1 MIRGHYASYDT
12 NYFNLSNSIA
22 YVASTIGSLQVPILV
37 GVMDKTPCAVCTV
50 GEWGLRLRHY
60 NNRSF
65 ELVVVSF
72 SKKEIEHIVSGD
84 SDTQFKTFANYFFC
98 ASEFGERDIR
108 TIPFLEELYDEFP
121 IRSLFDSLN
130 AFCNHSLDGKDA
142 DITRPEDIVISASA
156 RRFLESRL
164 ENNDTVESSPSR
176 SADEDNILTSDTS
189 ILDYNFNVNES
200 NSNFDKTKTDS
211 TGNTTATVTRSRT
224 TRCIPRFRAFTVQKE
239 SDWMAFRPEFYP
251 KQYTKLQGIESP
263 DAERLASILPQVVMI
278 SHYLQN
284 TVVDNALHWSE
295 AAEDALPQRLHEMK
309 QAKQMQRL
317 TEKAAGENS
326 LASFLVNTSTESKQC
341 EAGKL
346 FDTNV
351 LIFCNCTQNG
361 RDAPQNQSE
370 SLHFFERQR
379 IQKNKIGQKT
389 VSYSAYG
396 MKNTCKGRLQD
407 VIICLEALSER
418 KNQYLLNVDADV
430 GIQRLL
436 GRYFAT
442 TPSDCFNHFL
452 KGGCQAES
460 YIQGNSFL
468 GQYNNSA

>member
-72 SKKEIEHIVSGD
+72 SKKDIEHIVSVD

-130 AFCNHSLDGKDA
+130 AFCSHSLDGKDA

-200 NSNFDKTKTDS
+200 NSN
-211 TGNTTATVTRSRT
+211 
-224 TRCIPRFRAFTVQKE
+224 
-239 SDWMAFRPEFYP
+239 
-251 KQYTKLQGIESP
+251 
-263 DAERLASILPQVVMI
+263 
-278 SHYLQN
+278 SHYLQNLQN

-361 RDAPQNQSE
+361 RDAPQDQIE

>member
-72 SKKEIEHIVSGD
+72 SKKDIEHIVSVD

-200 NSNFDKTKTDS
+200 NSNFDKTKIRQ
-211 TGNTTATVTRSRT
+211 V
-224 TRCIPRFRAFTVQKE
+224 IP
-239 SDWMAFRPEFYP
+239 
-251 KQYTKLQGIESP
+251 
-263 DAERLASILPQVVMI
+263 LP
-278 SHYLQN
+278 L
-284 TVVDNALHWSE
+284 
-295 AAEDALPQRLHEMK
+295 
-309 QAKQMQRL
+309 
-317 TEKAAGENS
+317 
-326 LASFLVNTSTESKQC
+326 
-341 EAGKL
+341 
-346 FDTNV
+346 
-351 LIFCNCTQNG
+351 
-361 RDAPQNQSE
+361 
-370 SLHFFERQR
+370 
-379 IQKNKIGQKT
+379 
-389 VSYSAYG
+389 
-396 MKNTCKGRLQD
+396 
-407 VIICLEALSER
+407 
-418 KNQYLLNVDADV
+418 
-430 GIQRLL
+430 
-436 GRYFAT
+436 
-442 TPSDCFNHFL
+442 
-452 KGGCQAES
+452 
-460 YIQGNSFL
+460 
-468 GQYNNSA
+468 